1 MLPNRCVARPF
12 ALGQICMAKRF
23 IPILIIL
30 SIVVGFAGGFFFQE
44 FRGET
49 GSKFTDIANR
59 DANQPEGVDFAMFWD
74 AWNVLQKKYV
84 DRQEL
89 DTQELVYGAVDGLVR
104 AVGDPYTVFLKPKES
119 EEFNR
124 QIQGTFS
131 GVGIEIGIRK
141 EILTVISPI
150 KGTPAY
156 KAGLL
161 AGDKILKIDDKST
174 EGMKTEEAVQLI
186 RGPKG
191 TQVTLTITRD
201 GLEKA
206 KEYTITRDNIKIPA
220 VAWELKDGDIAYI
233 EIYTFN
239 KNVDS
244 EFKKAAEEIVKSPA
258 RKIILDLRN
267 NPGGLLDSAVNIA
280 AYFLENDTI
289 VTIERF
295 GDGRENQFRAQPNGL
310 LKNYPVVVLI
320 NKGSASA
327 SEILAGALKD
337 NRGVL
342 IVGETSFGKGSVQEV
357 VDLPKKS
364 SLKVTIAKWLTPKGH
379 SINDNGI
386 KPDVEVERTEE
397 DAQSERDPQLDKA
410 RELIRN
416 L

>member
-1 MLPNRCVARPF
+1 MEIKIGHTVNLS
-12 ALGQICMAKRF
+12 KRF
-23 IPILIIL
+23 IPILVIIAVA
-30 SIVVGFAGGFFFQE
+30 IGFIGGFYFNQYRAPE
-44 FRGET
+44 A
-49 GSKFTDIANR
+49 KFTEILNR
-59 DANQPEGVDFAMFWD
+59 DSDQPAGVDFAVFWD
-74 AWNVLQKKYV
+74 AWNVVQKKYV

-89 DTQELVYGAVDGLVR
+89 DTQELVYGAIDGLVK

-119 EEFNR
+119 EEFQQ
-124 QIQGTFS
+124 QISGTFS

-141 EILTVISPI
+141 DILTVISPI
-150 KGTPAY
+150 KDTPAF

-174 EGMKTEEAVQLI
+174 EGMKLDEAVKLI
-186 RGPKG
+186 RGSKG
-191 TQVTLTITRD
+191 TQVRLTVTRD
-201 GLEKA
+201 GLKEA

-220 VAWELKDGDIAYI
+220 VDWKIVDGNVAYV
-233 EIYTFN
+233 EIFTFN

-244 EFKKAAEEIVKSPA
+244 EFKKAAEEIAKSPA

-280 AYFLENDTI
+280 GYFLDNDGL

-295 GDGRENQFRAQPNGL
+295 AEGKDNEFRATPNGL
-310 LKNYPVVVLI
+310 LKNYPVIVLI

-357 VDLPKKS
+357 VDLPKKA

-397 DAQSERDPQLDKA
+397 DVQSERDPQLDKA
-410 RELIRN
+410 RELIKN

>member
-1 MLPNRCVARPF
+1 MP
-12 ALGQICMAKRF
+12 KRF
-23 IPILIIL
+23 IPVIVIV
-30 SIVVGFAGGFFFQE
+30 SIAVGFAGGFLFQGYRE
-44 FRGET
+44 ASI
-49 GSKFTDIANR
+49 SKFTDISNR
-59 DANQPEGVDFAMFWD
+59 DAGRPEGVDFTMFWD

-89 DTQELVYGAVDGLVR
+89 DTQELVYGAIDGLVR
-104 AVGDPYTVFLKPKES
+104 AVGDPYTTFLKPKES
-119 EEFNR
+119 EEFSR

-131 GVGIEIGIRK
+131 GVGVEIGIRK

-150 KGTPAY
+150 KDTPAF

-161 AGDKILKIDDKST
+161 AGDKILKIDGKST
-174 EGMKTEEAVQLI
+174 EGMKVEEAVQLI

-191 TQVTLTITRD
+191 TQVTLTIARD

-206 KEYTITRDNIKIPA
+206 KDFIITRDNIKIPA
-220 VAWELKDGDIAYI
+220 VAWELKNDNIAYL
-233 EIYTFN
+233 EIFTFN

-244 EFKKAAEEIVKSPA
+244 EFKKAAEEIIKSQA
-258 RKIILDLRN
+258 SKIVLDLRN

-280 AYFLENDTI
+280 GYFLENDSL

-295 GDGRENQFRAQPNGL
+295 GDGRTNEFRAQPNGL
-310 LKNYPVVVLI
+310 LKSYPIVVLI

-337 NRGVL
+337 NKGVI

-357 VDLPKKS
+357 VDLPKES
-364 SLKVTIAKWLTPKGH
+364 SLKVTIAKWLTPNGH

-386 KPDVEVERTEE
+386 KPDVEVKRTEE
-397 DAQSERDPQLDKA
+397 DVQNERDPQLEKA
-410 RELIRN
+410 LDLIKN